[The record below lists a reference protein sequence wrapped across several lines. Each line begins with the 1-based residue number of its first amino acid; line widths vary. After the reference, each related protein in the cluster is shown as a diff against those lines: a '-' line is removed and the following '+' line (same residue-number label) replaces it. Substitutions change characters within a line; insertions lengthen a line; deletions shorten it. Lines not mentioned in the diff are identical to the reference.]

1 MRRVLKSVVTT
12 DLRRTPMKLSLHPAL
27 LAGVFIV
34 ATGALAQT
42 AMPAKV
48 ADTSKGK
55 ALVDAKG
62 MTLYTFD
69 RDAAGK
75 SNCNGQ
81 CAQNWPPLMA
91 AAGAAA
97 SGDWSVVTRDD
108 GSKQWAYKGKPL
120 YLWVKDT
127 KPGEVTG
134 DGVNNVWHTA

>member
-1 MRRVLKSVVTT
+1 MKQVL
-12 DLRRTPMKLSLHPAL
+12 RPAI
-27 LAGVFIV
+27 LAGAVIAASV
-34 ATGALAQT
+34 ALAQT
-42 AMPAKV
+42 AAPAKV
-48 ADTSKGK
+48 AETSKGK

-69 RDAAGK
+69 RDTTGK
-75 SNCNGQ
+75 SACNGQ

-91 AAGAAA
+91 AAGTAA
-97 SGDWSVVTRDD
+97 SGDWTVVTRDD

-134 DGVNNVWHTA
+134 DGVNNVWHVATP

>member
-1 MRRVLKSVVTT
+1 MKQI
-12 DLRRTPMKLSLHPAL
+12 LRPAI
-27 LAGVFIV
+27 LAGALV
-34 ATGALAQT
+34 AASAALAQT
-42 AMPAKV
+42 AAPAKV

-75 SNCNGQ
+75 SACNGQ

-91 AAGAAA
+91 EGAAMA

-134 DGVNNVWHTA
+134 DGVNNVWHVAMP

>member
-1 MRRVLKSVVTT
+1 
-12 DLRRTPMKLSLHPAL
+12 MKQFFRSAL
-27 LAGVFIV
+27 LAGILVA
-34 ATGALAQT
+34 ATGVAAQT
-42 AMPAKV
+42 ATPAKV

-62 MTLYTFD
+62 MVLYTFD

-91 AAGAAA
+91 AASASA
-97 SGDWSVVTRDD
+97 SGDWSIVTRDD

-127 KPGEVTG
+127 KPGDVTG
-134 DGVNNVWHTA
+134 DGVNNVWHIATP

>member
-1 MRRVLKSVVTT
+1 
-12 DLRRTPMKLSLHPAL
+12 MKLLLNSAL
-27 LAGVFIV
+27 IAGLLV
-34 ATGALAQT
+34 AGGAIAQGM
-42 AMPAKV
+42 APAKV

-91 AAGAAA
+91 QAGAAA

-108 GSKQWAYKGKPL
+108 GGKQWAYKGKPL

-127 KPGEVTG
+127 KAGEVTG
-134 DGVNNVWHTA
+134 DGVNNVWHIAKP

>member
-1 MRRVLKSVVTT
+1 
-12 DLRRTPMKLSLHPAL
+12 MKLFFGSAL
-27 LAGVFIV
+27 LAGVLLA

-42 AMPAKV
+42 ATPAKV

-62 MTLYTFD
+62 MVLYTFD

-81 CAQNWPPLMA
+81 CAQNWPPLIA
-91 AAGAAA
+91 AAGASA
-97 SGDWSVVTRDD
+97 SGDWTIVTRDD

-134 DGVNNVWHTA
+134 DGVNNVWHIATP